1 MSKFS
6 DWLNE
11 QLTTKKV
18 KSTQLAKGIGLSY
31 AAVYSLTR
39 ELRNPGPET
48 VVKIANYF
56 EIDPDWL
63 LALADHRKPSINN
76 QSPKEQENV
85 NSSKGG

>member
-6 DWLNE
+6 EWLNE
-11 QLTTKKV
+11 QLTSKQV

-31 AAVYSLTR
+31 AAVYSLTK

-63 LALADHRKPSINN
+63 LELADHRKPLINSQN
-76 QSPKEQENV
+76 SKEQESV
-85 NSSKGG
+85 SDPK